1 MWDRNLNCLKTCS
14 ERVTGTGSSSS
25 LRPGEEVAQRVEKS
39 RRLTLSPPV
48 TLSWMTSIVWTHTAL
63 EFVWPTPKLLCFL
76 FVKSRHSVILSPFY
90 CKQLTSSSS
99 VESSSWQLTLDS
111 SVMRSQGQGLQRC
124 GHSALWEHIRWGSIR
139 GDWSSLN
146 ERVNMIPA
154 NSFYSGD
161 APVLMRSLKTLMCV
175 HTGSEV
181 CVCIKAFNTQTH
193 LLTTYF

>member
-25 LRPGEEVAQRVEKS
+25 LSPGEEVAQRVEKS

-48 TLSWMTSIVWTHTAL
+48 TLAWMTSIVWTHTAL

-76 FVKSRHSVILSPFY
+76 FVKSQRSVILSPFY

-111 SVMRSQGQGLQRC
+111 SVTRSQGQGLQRC
-124 GHSALWEHIRWGSIR
+124 GHSTLREHIRWWSIR
-139 GDWSSLN
+139 GDWSPLN
-146 ERVNMIPA
+146 RRVNMIPA
-154 NSFYSGD
+154 YSFLLRRCPPCSW
-161 APVLMRSLKTLMCV
+161 SLSRPLCV
-175 HTGSEV
+175 SILDLRCACALKPSTM
-181 CVCIKAFNTQTH
+181 H
-193 LLTTYF
+193 LLTI